1 MNRVKQL
8 GFLMLIIL
16 SSCMDD
22 YSEPEKYYLDL
33 AIVNQE
39 GNDYLITTD
48 AGVKLMAEA
57 LPVELEFDDN
67 IRVSVR
73 YKLLTPVDTSQG
85 FSYWV
90 YVDEIGEVLT
100 KEILTINDENRDSL
114 GSAPVEFYDVWIT
127 QDYLTVYF
135 SFYAGTKTHYFN
147 LTFDENEQVNDTT
160 LLTFRHEDNG
170 DIPHQL
176 YAGYITFKLNSLRDS
191 EKSERVIFFRGKGY
205 DNVDYLVEDL
215 IYTY

>member
-1 MNRVKQL
+1 MNGVKQL
-8 GFLMLIIL
+8 VFLMLIIL

-33 AIVNQE
+33 AIVNHE

-48 AGVKLMAEA
+48 AGVKLMAET
-57 LPVELEFDDN
+57 LPVDLEFDDN

-73 YKLLTPVDTSQG
+73 YKLLTPVDSSQG

-114 GSAPVEFYDVWIT
+114 GSAPVKFYDVWIT

-135 SFYAGTKTHYFN
+135 SFYAGYKTH
-147 LTFDENEQVNDTT
+147 
-160 LLTFRHEDNG
+160 
-170 DIPHQL
+170 
-176 YAGYITFKLNSLRDS
+176 
-191 EKSERVIFFRGKGY
+191 
-205 DNVDYLVEDL
+205 
-215 IYTY
+215 

>member
-1 MNRVKQL
+1 
-8 GFLMLIIL
+8 MLIIL

-170 DIPHQL
+170 DLPHQL
-176 YAGYITFKLNSLRDS
+176 YTGYITFKLNSLRDS